1 MQVLSE
7 KARDKT
13 GTFMT
18 EINTSTKRC
27 IIKARND
34 NLTFECKKL
43 YKCNLKVKSS
53 INGPV

>member
-13 GTFMT
+13 GTYMT

-34 NLTFECKKL
+34 NLTFECKKQ
-43 YKCNLKVKSS
+43 CSS